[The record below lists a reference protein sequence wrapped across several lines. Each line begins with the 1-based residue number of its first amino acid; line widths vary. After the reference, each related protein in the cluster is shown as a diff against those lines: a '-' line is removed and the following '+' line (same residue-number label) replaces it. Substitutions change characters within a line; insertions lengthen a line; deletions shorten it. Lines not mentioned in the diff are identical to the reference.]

1 MTLSVSKS
9 PSAILTVLIFPL
21 IYFRGKYK
29 DRIKIVTSGN
39 IWFDF
44 IAPNADK
51 GMGLKAIASHLGVLP
66 DECMTF
72 GDQYNDIEMLS
83 FTPHSYAMANCAE
96 GVERYAAH
104 QTETVEEQ
112 LRMLL

>member
-1 MTLSVSKS
+1 
-9 PSAILTVLIFPL
+9 
-21 IYFRGKYK
+21 
-29 DRIKIVTSGN
+29 
-39 IWFDF
+39 
-44 IAPNADK
+44 
-51 GMGLKAIASHLGVLP
+51 
-66 DECMTF
+66 MTF